1 MKILGIAHPNSGCG
15 YHRIVLPLMMMEGI
29 EGICTNKPT
38 DEVLS
43 EQWDVLFYNRVSM
56 FDNSLEETKKRL
68 GCKIVVDMDDSW
80 KLPSNHLN
88 YYDYQHMNAQIENNL
103 RVADLVTC
111 TNERLANEIR
121 PYNSNVQIIPNAIPY
136 GYHQFT
142 DDKIEDERLRIFW
155 CGGITHEGDL
165 ELLKNPFRKLLIH
178 KDKIKMVLGG
188 YTATDELSKWLWDKM
203 LSYFTNSMKLEFR
216 ALAGTSPN
224 LYMDMYKNADIMVVP
239 LLQSDWSACKSNL
252 KLLEAATKGIP
263 VICSK
268 VEPYASDTDAPVLW
282 VEKQSDWFKHL
293 NFLINNKNARLDY
306 GQNLKEWA
314 ARKYDF
320 FTINNKR
327 KTAFEETCGTQ
338 THI

>member
-80 KLPSNHLN
+80 LLPTNHLN
-88 YYDYQHMNAQIENNL
+88 YYDYQDMNAQIENNL

-111 TNERLANEIR
+111 TNEKLANLIKKLNE
-121 PYNSNVQIIPNAIPY
+121 NVVIIPNAIPY
-136 GYHQFT
+136 GYHQFN
-142 DDKIEDERLRIFW
+142 DEKIEDEKLRIFW

-268 VEPYASDTDAPVLW
+268 VEPYASDMDAPVLW

-320 FTINNKR
+320 FAINNKR
-327 KTAFEETCGTQ
+327 KTAFAETCGTQ